1 MTIVITSKRDGF
13 RRCGIA
19 HPSTPTSYADDFFTD
34 EQLEALSKEPQLI
47 LAYAADGFDQ
57 VQEQVNEPL
66 SQAPSSQAPDALETS
81 QSQAFEANAAPVG
94 DAVVDTAAQVLG
106 DGEPGPDAQGP
117 GQVPV
122 DGQPADDSPT
132 TSGAVEAP
140 VKPEKARSS
149 KPKADG
155 K

>member
-19 HPSTPTSYADDFFTD
+19 HPSTPTNYADDFFTED
-34 EQLEALSKEPQLI
+34 QLEALSKEPQLI
-47 LAYAADGFDQ
+47 IAYAEDEFDQ

-66 SQAPSSQAPDALETS
+66 SQAPLSQAPDALEAS
-81 QSQAFEANAAPVG
+81 QSQAPQANAAPVG
-94 DAVVDTAAQVLG
+94 DAVVDTVVQVLG

-117 GQVPV
+117 GQVPI

>member
-34 EQLEALSKEPQLI
+34 EQWEALSKEPQLI

-66 SQAPSSQAPDALETS
+66 SQTPSSQAPDALETS

-94 DAVVDTAAQVLG
+94 DAVVDTVAQVLG